1 MSTLGHP
8 DVQELLGAF
17 ALDALEPTEAD
28 AVDLHLRDCPRCRAE
43 VEEFRETAA
52 MLAYGGVD
60 APPGVWEKIQ
70 AALEDAPPRL
80 ELARVVPIRQSRWQT
95 MGAKMAAAAA
105 VVISLV
111 ALGVSLVRND
121 EPPATSLA
129 AEIGEVVQH
138 PDAVPVHLASE
149 GRGSAEVYVLGGEAY
164 LVKHSLPPLGA
175 DETYQLWGQQGDTK
189 VSLAVLGA
197 APSQMKLPLGG
208 SYEALAITAEK
219 SPGVVQSSNPAV
231 VAGLVPTTD

>member
-17 ALDALEPTEAD
+17 ALDALDPAEAD
-28 AVDLHLRDCPRCRAE
+28 AVDLHLRQCPRCRAE
-43 VEEFRETAA
+43 VEEYRETAA

-70 AALEDAPPRL
+70 AALEEAPPEL
-80 ELARVVPIRQSRWQT
+80 ELARVVPIRPSRWQSA
-95 MGAKMAAAAA
+95 GAKLAAAAA

-111 ALGVSLVRND
+111 ALGVSVTRD
-121 EPPATSLA
+121 RSPETSLA
-129 AEIGEVVQH
+129 AEFGQVVQH
-138 PDAVPVHLASE
+138 PDAIPVHLASQD
-149 GRGSAEVYVLGGEAY
+149 RGSAEVYLLDGNAY
-164 LVKHSLPPLGA
+164 LVKHSLPPLA
-175 DETYQLWGQQGDTK
+175 DGETYQLWGQQGDTK

-197 APSQMKLPLGG
+197 EPSQMKLPLGG

-219 SPGVVQSSNPAV
+219 SPGVVTSSNPAV
-231 VAGLVPTTD
+231 VAGLVPTD

>member
-17 ALDALEPTEAD
+17 ALDALDPVEAD

-43 VEEFRETAA
+43 VEEYRETAA
-52 MLAYGGVD
+52 MLAYGGVE

-70 AALEDAPPRL
+70 SALEEAPPKL
-80 ELARVVPIRQSRWQT
+80 ELARVVPIRQSRWQSL
-95 MGAKMAAAAA
+95 GAKMAAAAA

-111 ALGVSLVRND
+111 ALGVSVARQD
-121 EPPATSLA
+121 EPTTSLA
-129 AEIGEVVQH
+129 AEIGQVVQH
-138 PDAVPVHLASE
+138 PDAVPVHLDSD
-149 GRGSAEVYVLGGEAY
+149 GRGSAEVYLLEGNAY
-164 LVKHSLPPLGA
+164 LVKHSLPALGEG
-175 DETYQLWGQQGDTK
+175 ETYQLWGQQGETK

-208 SYEALAITAEK
+208 AYEALAVTAEK
-219 SPGVVQSSNPAV
+219 SPGVVTSSNPAV
-231 VAGLVPTTD
+231 VAGLVPTD